1 MEENTENRKRTLS
14 EAAEALHIDLAE
26 AFVILKTHVGLSN
39 LSKDSEISNW
49 QFRVLEGIVETRAK
63 EKEQLERELK
73 GLSKEPPKFPPS
85 QNAMCYCPAP
95 PDWRKPD
102 NDEDS

>member
-1 MEENTENRKRTLS
+1 MENTKDKKRTLS
-14 EAAEALHIDLAE
+14 EAAESLHIDLDE
-26 AFVILKTHVGLSN
+26 AIAILKRYGGLTI
-39 LSKDSEISNW
+39 LKKDSEISNW

-85 QNAMCYCPAP
+85 QNAMCYRPAL
-95 PDWRKPD
+95 
-102 NDEDS
+102 